1 MLTIDSYLA
10 WESEM
15 AVSAMGASANTQ
27 ASQGLSSS
35 AHHRHGG
42 HRAAS
47 ISDVG
52 VPSASPASSGR
63 SASGVGS
70 KLDVKV

>member
-1 MLTIDSYLA
+1 MGLSGA
-10 WESEM
+10 
-15 AVSAMGASANTQ
+15 GASANTQ
-27 ASQGLSSS
+27 ASQGLSPS
-35 AHHRHGG
+35 ANHRHGN

-52 VPSASPASSGR
+52 VPSVSPASSGR
-63 SASGVGS
+63 SASGVGN